1 MDFWQISGIA
11 HHSYSVISLTRRISA
26 QIVLAT
32 CPEARFCSEILRC
45 AACERDLE
53 RPRVL
58 LSAVHVTVRCCLCDI
73 VMLSSCRG
81 GSGGPFLYTPV
92 GVELRCACN
101 PHAPIKLNPNEAAR
115 NDDAEV
121 IGAARRN
128 NLGDA
133 RGDH

>member
-11 HHSYSVISLTRRISA
+11 QSYSVISLTRRISA

-32 CPEARFCSEILRC
+32 CPEARFCSEILGFLSALRGGAGRC

-73 VMLSSCRG
+73 VMLSLCALSE
-81 GSGGPFLYTPV
+81 
-92 GVELRCACN
+92 GVPGVRSFTLLPRVVAS
-101 PHAPIKLNPNEAAR
+101 LSTVEAF
-115 NDDAEV
+115 
-121 IGAARRN
+121 
-128 NLGDA
+128 A
-133 RGDH
+133 RGRVVSWPICSH